1 MKKILLTL
9 IAALAFTASYAQFTK
24 GRMLAGGNV
33 SLSTSSNKLDQGG
46 SLTTTST
53 GTSFQL
59 APNVGYFIID
69 NFAIGAGVGF
79 GLSTSKTK
87 NSTPEIKSNST
98 VFEFEPFVRYYL
110 KQGIFFEGQFGLG
123 TSKTKFVGT
132 TTNTSTQNTTT
143 WSLGAGYPY
152 FLNDNV
158 AIEPFLGY
166 RRRSNDNGGPVQ
178 SSLFLSV
185 GLQVYLGSK

>member
-33 SLSTSSNKLDQGG
+33 SLSTSSNKVDQGG
-46 SLTTTST
+46 SLTPTSKS
-53 GTSFQL
+53 TSFQL
-59 APNVGYFIID
+59 SPNVGYFVID
-69 NFAIGAGVGF
+69 NLAIGAGLGL
-79 GLSTSKTK
+79 GLSTIKTENSTINSKT
-87 NSTPEIKSNST
+87 NISSL
-98 VFEFEPFVRYYL
+98 EFEPFVRYYL
-110 KQGIFFEGQFGLG
+110 KQGVFVEGQFGLG
-123 TSKTKFVGT
+123 TTKYKYE
-132 TTNTSTQNTTT
+132 NSTFPSSTVNTTS
-143 WSLGAGYPY
+143 WSIGAGYPY

-166 RRRSNDNGGPVQ
+166 RRISNDNGGPVQ